1 MQNIYQKYV
10 ERGSRPAFHPER
22 LTPFTKLHKSLFSLA
37 SSDDYIR
44 DMRINSGLNELL
56 VLLMNES
63 WHPAAHAD
71 TALNKQNLDP
81 IRDYLYAHYTERISL
96 DALTDQ
102 FFISKFYLT
111 RVFKEQ
117 FGVSIN
123 TYLLNLRIT
132 KAKQLL
138 RFTDKKLEDI
148 GYQCGLGAPH
158 YFSRI
163 FKQVEGI
170 TPFGGPRKVVNLSLL
185 GKDRR
190 KMTAFFQKKAILCKK
205 SQAKGKKKTFVFLFY
220 SLK

>member
-1 MQNIYQKYV
+1 MQDIYQKYV
-10 ERGSRPAFHPER
+10 ERGGRPVFHPEDI
-22 LTPFTKLHKSLFSLA
+22 TAFSTLHQSLFSIA

-63 WHPAAHAD
+63 WHPAERLD
-71 TALNKQNLDP
+71 VALKKQNLVP
-81 IRDYLYAHYTERISL
+81 IRDYLDAHYTEKISL
-96 DALTDQ
+96 DALAEQ

-123 TYLLNLRIT
+123 TYILNLRIT

-138 RFTDKKLEDI
+138 RFTDQKLENI

-170 TPFGGPRKVVNLSLL
+170 TPSEFREKW
-185 GKDRR
+185 
-190 KMTAFFQKKAILCKK
+190 
-205 SQAKGKKKTFVFLFY
+205 
-220 SLK
+220 

>member
-1 MQNIYQKYV
+1 
-10 ERGSRPAFHPER
+10 
-22 LTPFTKLHKSLFSLA
+22 
-37 SSDDYIR
+37 
-44 DMRINSGLNELL
+44 MRINSGLNELL

-63 WHPAAHAD
+63 WHPAERLD
-71 TALNKQNLDP
+71 VALKKQNLVP
-81 IRDYLYAHYTERISL
+81 IRDYLDAHYTEKISL
-96 DALTDQ
+96 DALAEQ

-123 TYLLNLRIT
+123 TYILNLRIT

-138 RFTDKKLEDI
+138 RFTDQKLEDI

-170 TPFGGPRKVVNLSLL
+170 TPSEFREKW
-185 GKDRR
+185 
-190 KMTAFFQKKAILCKK
+190 
-205 SQAKGKKKTFVFLFY
+205 
-220 SLK
+220 